1 VGRDIQETWWTGI
14 AARGVSFIA
23 NGLDLVVPGDIEGVG
38 ILELAALHAL
48 EGAAV
53 SVTPGQRFRCDV
65 CLRFQCDVSSAA
77 SSFSVT

>member
-1 VGRDIQETWWTGI
+1 M
-14 AARGVSFIA
+14 
-23 NGLDLVVPGDIEGVG
+23 GLISSSQATSKGLG

-53 SVTPGQRFRCDV
+53 SVTLGAVSVTLGERFVTLGERFQCDV